1 MSICGQ
7 IPFEH
12 LISLIEASLSWSFQ
26 GIDEHV
32 HEVCR
37 YGGAC
42 LHSVAAFLGGS
53 AAQEGVK
60 ILTGSQF
67 VNSFPTLNLFR
78 QKNLNFS
85 GQFVPIHNTVVYN
98 AVTGA
103 VSHFLV

>member
-1 MSICGQ
+1 M
-7 IPFEH
+7 
-12 LISLIEASLSWSFQ
+12 
-26 GIDEHV
+26 

-60 ILTGSQF
+60 ILTGVSAVLSSTYVF
-67 VNSFPTLNLFR
+67 L
-78 QKNLNFS
+78 S